1 VANRIVVNFD
11 PAKGPTP
18 GRPKPRRRRWLRILA
33 LLALFVAVFVVVI
46 AVAGFFS
53 WRRFQASPEYSLA
66 LLVDAALRN
75 DQEQLTKLIDDDE
88 IAKNMMASVSQK
100 AVDRY
105 GSAIN
110 PSTQQ
115 QVDKLMPTLLPQVK
129 QTIHNEV
136 ANQIKSF
143 AASSEPKPFI
153 VLLVTV
159 PSLVKITTEGDTAK
173 ATASASN
180 RNIDLTMR
188 RDADRWKVVAVNDDA
203 LVQRVVDSVMK
214 DLPPIGGFD
223 SNNPLFK
230 NLRRPRKR
238 NR

>member
-1 VANRIVVNFD
+1 MANRIVINLE
-11 PAKGPTP
+11 P
-18 GRPKPRRRRWLRILA
+18 GKASAAARPKGRRRWLRILGV
-33 LLALFVAVFVVVI
+33 LAILFVAVIVVVAI
-46 AVAGFFS
+46 AGFFS

-66 LLVDAALRN
+66 LLVDAAQRN
-75 DQEQLTKLIDDDE
+75 DQEQLAKLIDDDE
-88 IAKNMMASVSQK
+88 LSKNMIAAVNQK
-100 AVDRY
+100 AAARY

-110 PSTQQ
+110 ATTQQ
-115 QVDKLMPTLLPQVK
+115 QIDKLMPALLPQVK

-136 ANQIKSF
+136 TNRIKAV

-180 RNIDLTMR
+180 SNIDLTMR
-188 RDADRWKVVAVNDDA
+188 RDSDRWKVVGVNDDA

-223 SNNPLFK
+223 SNSPLFK
-230 NLRRPRKR
+230 NLGRPRKR

>member
-1 VANRIVVNFD
+1 MLLLVVA
-11 PAKGPTP
+11 
-18 GRPKPRRRRWLRILA
+18 
-33 LLALFVAVFVVVI
+33 AVFVVVVAI
-46 AVAGFFS
+46 AGFFS

-66 LLVDAALRN
+66 LLVDAAQRN
-75 DQEQLTKLIDDDE
+75 DQEQLAKLIDDDE
-88 IAKNMMASVSQK
+88 VSKNMIAAVSQK
-100 AVDRY
+100 AVTRY

-110 PSTQQ
+110 PTTQQ
-115 QVDKLMPTLLPQVK
+115 QIDKLMPTLLPRVK

-136 ANQIKSF
+136 ANQIKTF

-188 RDADRWKVVAVNDDA
+188 RDADRWKVVGINDDA

-223 SNNPLFK
+223 SNGPLFK
-230 NLRRPRKR
+230 NLGRPRKR